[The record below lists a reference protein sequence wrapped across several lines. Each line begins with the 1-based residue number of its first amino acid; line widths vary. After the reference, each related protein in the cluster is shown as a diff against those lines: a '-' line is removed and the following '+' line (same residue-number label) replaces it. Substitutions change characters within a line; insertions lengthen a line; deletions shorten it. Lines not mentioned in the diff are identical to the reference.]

1 MVKNNLNVDLE
12 KEDLKLLL
20 GKMVR
25 NIRSF
30 TVNEGISFQKN
41 GKKCFRINNIL
52 YEIINFYYI

>member
-1 MVKNNLNVDLE
+1 MVRNNLNVVVE

-30 TVNEGISFQKN
+30 TANEEIFFQKN
-41 GKKCFRINNIL
+41 GKKCF
-52 YEIINFYYI
+52 